1 MRYLV
6 LLTLSFLISYASAQ
20 NNVIDKIVAVVGE
33 EIILKSEIENQ
44 LIHLRSENI
53 LDPQIDYKT
62 QVLEQLLVNKLLLA
76 QAKVDSVV
84 VTDEDVERELN
95 ARIDSYINQIGSQ
108 ARMESYFGKSIEELK
123 NEMRTVVKEGA
134 ITSEMQQKIVK
145 DVRVTPSEVRY
156 YYKKLNKDSIRDV
169 GAQYEIQQIVIR
181 PKISDSEKERIRNQ
195 LREFRDEVLSGKQ
208 SFTVLAGLYSQDPVS
223 ASKGGELGYIA
234 KSQLAPEF
242 AEAAFALKPG
252 KLSKIVETEYGFH
265 LIQGIDR
272 QGDKVNVRHILLRPR
287 IEDSQRQEAIQRM
300 DSIVK
305 YIQRDSVP
313 FEYVAEMRSDD
324 KNTRNNYGLI
334 VDEDANPKLPLEI
347 IKGEM
352 AKQVKNLQVGEISE
366 PFWDQS
372 GPIEEYKIIKI
383 KAYYPTHKANLQDDW
398 SFFENNLLIEKRQK
412 TFQKW
417 IKEKQES
424 TYIHIDD
431 EYKNAKFN
439 FDGWIK

>member
-1 MRYLV
+1 M
-6 LLTLSFLISYASAQ
+6 
-20 NNVIDKIVAVVGE
+20 
-33 EIILKSEIENQ
+33 
-44 LIHLRSENI
+44 
-53 LDPQIDYKT
+53 
-62 QVLEQLLVNKLLLA
+62 
-76 QAKVDSVV
+76 
-84 VTDEDVERELN
+84 
-95 ARIDSYINQIGSQ
+95 
-108 ARMESYFGKSIEELK
+108 
-123 NEMRTVVKEGA
+123 
-134 ITSEMQQKIVK
+134 
-145 DVRVTPSEVRY
+145 
-156 YYKKLNKDSIRDV
+156 
-169 GAQYEIQQIVIR
+169 
-181 PKISDSEKERIRNQ
+181 
-195 LREFRDEVLSGKQ
+195 
-208 SFTVLAGLYSQDPVS
+208 S

-287 IEDSQRQEAIQRM
+287 IEDSQRQEALQRM

-412 TFQKW
+412 AFQKW

-431 EYKNAKFN
+431 EYKNCQV
-439 FDGWIK
+439 